1 MDNHVDN
8 FVQDLA
14 EALLYSDLLLAAIVD
29 NTVDISALTDAEI
42 LAAELTLMD
51 TIAERVAGELVAE
64 NLTVH

>member
-8 FVQDLA
+8 FRQDLA

-42 LAAELTLMD
+42 MAAELTLMD
-51 TIAERVAGELVAE
+51 TIAERVAGNLVSE
-64 NLTVH
+64 SNILH

>member
-8 FVQDLA
+8 FVQDLT

-51 TIAERVAGELVAE
+51 TIAERVAGNLVSQS
-64 NLTVH
+64 NILH

>member
-8 FVQDLA
+8 FRQDLT

-51 TIAERVAGELVAE
+51 TIAERVAGNLVSE
-64 NLTVH
+64 SNILH

>member
-8 FVQDLA
+8 FRQDLA

-51 TIAERVAGELVAE
+51 TIAERVAGNLVSQS
-64 NLTVH
+64 NILH